1 VVEFDIPHGYVL
13 LSQLIFTFLST
24 DLPLGVY
31 TTALLNLSIALNS
44 AAFRGLTAA
53 LLLFLFILYFVNW
66 GGSLWRISQ
75 GVALGIP
82 QQREEEDQQ
91 AKDKKE
97 RMDRYMVR
105 NGSANGHTNGSNV

>member
-1 VVEFDIPHGYVL
+1 VF
-13 LSQLIFTFLST
+13 
-24 DLPLGVY
+24 

-53 LLLFLFILYFVNW
+53 LLIFMFIIYFGNW
-66 GGSLWRISQ
+66 AGTIWRISQ

-91 AKDKKE
+91 AKEKKE
-97 RMDRYMVR
+97 GMDRYVVG
-105 NGSANGHTNGSNV
+105 NGSANGRANGSHV